1 MQNYTQQP
9 SVSRVIPPSRKINKC
24 VGIEEFLQRS
34 KQPNFSMR
42 VAQLGKGDTVTPDK
56 EDSKV
61 TEGAPELQVDK
72 AHINVKQNR
81 KLNRICGALNPD
93 VYHPIEPVR
102 QSLFTVISQINQGK
116 KIDDTLQGHL
126 TGLMCAS
133 IDVAVSESIN
143 PMQYDM
149 VVIMAPLSYW
159 LNYPEPA
166 DIGVLFRLRTLRLQM
181 AQRDRLSIIAH
192 RGMGATNRSFGGL
205 IRDDDPARQRPI
217 ENSPFAFD
225 TALQNA
231 ASQSN
236 PEGIDGIECDV
247 FLSQDG
253 VPIVSHDS
261 NIYDQMTAARR
272 ALFLASGK
280 NRGTKIKDMRA
291 SDLIKSSRSDLVGG
305 RDDLGT
311 AFLPLD
317 VLLFKVLPA
326 AKAYT
331 DLCGKAFRF
340 EIEMKGMKEDEDLVT
355 ATAKSV
361 NRFKKTFPKSE
372 CLEIIM
378 FNGTPQ
384 DILRF
389 AETRVQKTRM
399 GGMLVGLGKSPL
411 EQAVGAI
418 DEDRSK
424 VVPSSLIDITHNRIL
439 LPSVQSRETMVWDI
453 DEYRESLALRNKED
467 PLLSSP
473 DYIRTYVL
481 PAEMPLFNPEGKV
494 QCLEFSRKDIDCYL
508 PLFKTCLD
516 KSDPSDLFKKVC
528 ADADELRADADQL
541 IKDAD
546 RLIEDDQY
554 DQLDVAAIYF
564 RLKMHASELEAKA
577 ERLVKG
583 VEWRWNIEY
592 GRRHYIGDFDSQLG
606 ELIESRT
613 VHVLTDFPERVGE
626 TRARLQ
632 SSALSVKS

>member
-280 NRGTKIKDMRA
+280 TRGTEIKDMRA

-361 NRFKKTFPKSE
+361 NRFKKTFPNSE

-424 VVPSSLIDITHNRIL
+424 VVPSSLINITQNPKYPILPFL
-439 LPSVQSRETMVWDI
+439 LPSVQGPRGMVWDI
-453 DEYRESLALRNKED
+453 DEYRQSLVSMQPETVASN
-467 PLLSSP
+467 PAYVS
-473 DYIRTYVL
+473 TYVL
-481 PAEMPLFNPEGKV
+481 PPEIWRYERRQPSPLDFGFAQSIVDLIMRNLEMSE
-494 QCLEFSRKDIDCYL
+494 ED
-508 PLFKTCLD
+508 
-516 KSDPSDLFKKVC
+516 FKK
-528 ADADELRADADQL
+528 
-541 IKDAD
+541 
-546 RLIEDDQY
+546 
-554 DQLDVAAIYF
+554 
-564 RLKMHASELEAKA
+564 
-577 ERLVKG
+577 LVKQEIKKIPAKDLESIKRPNVYSKMKEIIRCWK
-583 VEWRWNIEY
+583 VERNRFADIQT
-592 GRRHYIGDFDSQLG
+592 FDPFLQACNP
-606 ELIESRT
+606 RMM
-613 VHVLTDFPERVGE
+613 HVLTDYPEYV
-626 TRARLQ
+626 TRTRSRLKP
-632 SSALSVKS
+632 STPMLAKPH

>member
-42 VAQLGKGDTVTPDK
+42 VVQLGKEDTVAPDK

-61 TEGAPELQVDK
+61 AEGALGHQVDK

-81 KLNRICGALNPD
+81 KLNRICGALNPG
-93 VYHPIEPVR
+93 VYPPIEPVR

-133 IDVAVSESIN
+133 IDAVSESIN

>member
-9 SVSRVIPPSRKINKC
+9 SVLRVIPPSRKINKC

-61 TEGAPELQVDK
+61 TEGALGHQVDK

-93 VYHPIEPVR
+93 VYPPIGPVR
-102 QSLFTVISQINQGK
+102 QSLFTVIAQINQGE
-116 KIDDTLQGHL
+116 KIDGTLQGSL

-133 IDVAVSESIN
+133 IDAAILGPIY

-159 LNYPEPA
+159 LNYPESA
-166 DIGVLFRLRTLRLQM
+166 DIGVLSRLRTLRLQM
-181 AQRDRLSIIAH
+181 ALRDRLSIIAH

-217 ENSPFAFD
+217 ENSPLAFD
-225 TALQNA
+225 MALQNA

-253 VPIVSHDS
+253 LPIISHDS
-261 NIYDQMTAARR
+261 NIYDQMTAVRR
-272 ALFLASGK
+272 DLFGK
-280 NRGTKIKDMRA
+280 KRMSIRDMSS
-291 SDLIKSSRSDLVGG
+291 SDLIKTSRSDPKDG
-305 RDDLGT
+305 RNDLST
-311 AFLPLD
+311 AFLCLTD
-317 VLLFKVLPA
+317 LLSMVLPVA
-326 AKAYT
+326 VEYAHF
-331 DLCGKAFRF
+331 CGKAFRF
-340 EIEMKGMKEDEDLVT
+340 EIEMKGMEKERDLVA
-355 ATAKSV
+355 ATARAV
-361 NRFKKTFPKSE
+361 NHFKKTNPNAA

-424 VVPSSLIDITHNRIL
+424 VVPSSLINITQNPKYPILPFL
-439 LPSVQSRETMVWDI
+439 LPSVQGPRGMVWDI
-453 DEYRESLALRNKED
+453 DEYRQSLVSMQPETVASN
-467 PLLSSP
+467 PAYVS
-473 DYIRTYVL
+473 TYVL
-481 PAEMPLFNPEGKV
+481 PPEIWRYERRQPSPLDFGFAKSIVDLIMKNLGKS
-494 QCLEFSRKDIDCYL
+494 EED
-508 PLFKTCLD
+508 
-516 KSDPSDLFKKVC
+516 FKK
-528 ADADELRADADQL
+528 
-541 IKDAD
+541 
-546 RLIEDDQY
+546 
-554 DQLDVAAIYF
+554 
-564 RLKMHASELEAKA
+564 
-577 ERLVKG
+577 LVKQEIKKIPAKDLESIKRPNVYSKIKEIIRCWK
-583 VEWRWNIEY
+583 VERNRFADIQT
-592 GRRHYIGDFDSQLG
+592 FDPFLQACNP
-606 ELIESRT
+606 RMM
-613 VHVLTDFPERVGE
+613 HVLTDYPEYV
-626 TRARLQ
+626 TRTRSRLKP
-632 SSALSVKS
+632 STCLLSLIESIN